1 MCSYC
6 ISESRRRAATG
17 SHPSRGGCRT
27 CCSGSSR
34 YAIGFRLGNVSIRH
48 ARKVVW
54 GEWWWEEGA
63 RVEVSQRGIHT
74 EFKGLAF
81 LEDLDCYERMKR
93 DSRGGWSYLSAS
105 LARIYDLVLDRR
117 LWVGPGTLHGVLA
130 MYVSVKEQWWRA
142 ARVLP
147 RGCRRACAGA
157 EGTIR
162 RRAASWTSWFRRS
175 SGRSQKFAPR
185 YQARERSRVETAQK
199 QSQQPEGASV
209 HWRTASVRD
218 EG

>member
-1 MCSYC
+1 MLACTS
-6 ISESRRRAATG
+6 SAGGWHGRWAVGGRRDGSRSGG
-17 SHPSRGGCRT
+17 SAG
-27 CCSGSSR
+27 
-34 YAIGFRLGNVSIRH
+34 
-48 ARKVVW
+48 K
-54 GEWWWEEGA
+54 
-63 RVEVSQRGIHT
+63 HT
-74 EFKGLAF
+74 ELEGLAF
-81 LEDLDCYERMKR
+81 LEDLDCYEWMKR

-105 LARIYDLVLDRR
+105 LARIYDLVLDWR

-130 MYVSVKEQWWRA
+130 MYVSVKQQWWRA

-162 RRAASWTSWFRRS
+162 RRVASWTSWFRRS

>member
-1 MCSYC
+1 MVAAVCAVIAYQ
-6 ISESRRRAATG
+6 RAVAEQQQV
-17 SHPSRGGCRT
+17 R
-27 CCSGSSR
+27 
-34 YAIGFRLGNVSIRH
+34 IR
-48 ARKVVW
+48 V
-54 GEWWWEEGA
+54 EEGA
-63 RVEVSQRGIHT
+63 ARVAAEAVDMPSVSG

-81 LEDLDCYERMKR
+81 LED
-93 DSRGGWSYLSAS
+93 LSAS
-105 LARIYDLVLDRR
+105 LARIYDLVLDWR

-130 MYVSVKEQWWRA
+130 MYVSVKQQWWRA

-162 RRAASWTSWFRRS
+162 RRVASWTSWFRRS

>member
-1 MCSYC
+1 MVAAVCAVVAYQ
-6 ISESRRRAATG
+6 RAVAEQQQV
-17 SHPSRGGCRT
+17 R
-27 CCSGSSR
+27 
-34 YAIGFRLGNVSIRH
+34 IR
-48 ARKVVW
+48 V
-54 GEWWWEEGA
+54 EEGA
-63 RVEVSQRGIHT
+63 ARVAAEAVDMPSVSGWAMLAYDMLGRWSGGSGGGRKARGWRWSRRGIHT

-81 LEDLDCYERMKR
+81 LED
-93 DSRGGWSYLSAS
+93 LSAS

-117 LWVGPGTLHGVLA
+117 LWVGPGTLHDVLA